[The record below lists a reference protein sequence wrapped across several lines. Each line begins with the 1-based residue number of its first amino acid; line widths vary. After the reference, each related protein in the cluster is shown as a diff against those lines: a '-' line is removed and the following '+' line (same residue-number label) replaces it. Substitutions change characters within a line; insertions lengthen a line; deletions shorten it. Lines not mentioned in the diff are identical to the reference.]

1 MKKLSKILSVIG
13 SSVILF
19 EMLSINYVRAMDEG
33 MDSSESGSCSS
44 SKSDTS
50 ESNYSLAA
58 MSFDS
63 ASFGEASDSGSFGAA
78 SDSGSFGAASDSG
91 SFGAASDSGS
101 FGAAS
106 DSGRVGKV
114 SYSCKLRNLPRS
126 EGILELKDLFDSV
139 VEKTGMKLLEKIFQK
154 HNMKLDWKE
163 VSESMPDKDVIE
175 EWGMLEAF
183 KCDPKIN
190 ENFRNTSCSDCD
202 VFYKLRK
209 MFFFIHPYYVNK
221 TFKDDKSFECLYY
234 FLFKMM
240 DCFDAFY
247 YRCNIE
253 DVFECLIQNDEA
265 AISHKDTQST
275 KGIQNGGSPRTILT
289 IDDIVRGLVF
299 LRTEFLS

>member
-44 SKSDTS
+44 SKSDTN

-91 SFGAASDSGS
+91 SFGE
-101 FGAAS
+101 AS
-106 DSGRVGKV
+106 DSGRVGKA
-114 SYSCKLRNLPRS
+114 SYSYKLRKHSRS
-126 EGILELKDLFDSV
+126 EEIRELKDLFDSV

-265 AISHKDTQST
+265 DISHKDTQST